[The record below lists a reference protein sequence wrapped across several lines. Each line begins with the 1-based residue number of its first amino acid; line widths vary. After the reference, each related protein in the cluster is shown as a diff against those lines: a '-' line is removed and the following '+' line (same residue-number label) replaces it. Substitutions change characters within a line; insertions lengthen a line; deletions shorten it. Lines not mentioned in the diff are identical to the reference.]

1 MTALC
6 RLDRLDRMMGAVMAM
21 KKFDLE
27 ALERAYAA

>member
-6 RLDRLDRMMGAVMAM
+6 ELDRLDRMTGAVMTM